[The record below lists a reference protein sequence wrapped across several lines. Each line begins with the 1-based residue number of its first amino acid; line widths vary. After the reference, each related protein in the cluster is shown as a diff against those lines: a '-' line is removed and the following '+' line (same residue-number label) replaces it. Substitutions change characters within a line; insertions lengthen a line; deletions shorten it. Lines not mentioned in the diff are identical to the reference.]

1 MEFPHMALIE
11 QQFDVQKIDD
21 IEAFVVGQISKLN
34 LGPRIKEGESI
45 AVTAGSRGIV
55 NIQIIIRA
63 VVEELKKLG
72 GQPFVFPAMGSH
84 GGATAEGQI
93 KVLTAL
99 GITEDFIKCPV
110 KSDMQ
115 PDYLGTTSEEYP
127 IYIDRNAMAADHIVV
142 INRIK
147 AHTKFEGPLESGLMK
162 MMAIG
167 MGKQKGASYYH
178 KAAVRLTFPKIIETV
193 GGEIIKRCPILFGLG
208 IVENAFHQTCQIKGL
223 LPDEILE
230 GEQEL
235 LNISKRR
242 MARLPFNNID
252 ILIIDQVGKDIS
264 GIGMDSN
271 VTGRNRDLIGDF
283 TTHPNTKRVYV
294 RDLTDASEGN
304 ANGIGLADF
313 TSTRLVNKM
322 DRKKTYMNAI
332 TGISPEKAAIPIY
345 FDSDREVLEAAFST
359 IGDIPPAK
367 ARVVHIRNTNDIHRI
382 SVSQAYIDEI
392 KANPALTINDE
403 WRPMHFDDLGTIDD
417 PFTKSSI

>member
-1 MEFPHMALIE
+1 MEFPQMALVE
-11 QQFDVQKIDD
+11 QQFDRQEVDD
-21 IEAFVVGQISKLN
+21 LEASIVDQVSTLN
-34 LGPRIKEGESI
+34 LGSRIKDGESI
-45 AVTAGSRGIV
+45 AITAGSRGIA
-55 NIQIIIRA
+55 NIDNVIRV

-93 KVLTAL
+93 KVLASL

-110 KSDMQ
+110 KSEME
-115 PDYLGTTSEEYP
+115 PDYLGTTSGDYP
-127 IYIDRNAMAADHIVV
+127 IYVDRNAMAADHIVV

-147 AHTKFEGPLESGLMK
+147 VHTKFEGPLESGLMK

-178 KAAVRLTFPKIIETV
+178 KAAVRLSFP
-193 GGEIIKRCPILFGLG
+193 EIIKTVGLEIIRRCPILFGLG
-208 IVENAFHQTCQIKGL
+208 IVENAFHQICQVKAL
-223 LPDEILE
+223 LPDEIHE

-235 LNISKRR
+235 LKISKRR
-242 MARLPFNNID
+242 MARLPFDDID
-252 ILIIDQVGKDIS
+252 ILVVDQIGKDIS

-283 TTHPNTKRVYV
+283 TTRPRTKRVYV

-313 TSTRLVNKM
+313 TSTRLVDKM

-332 TGISPEKAAIPIY
+332 TGISPEKAAIPLY
-345 FDSDREVLEAAFST
+345 LDCDREVLEAAIST
-359 IGDIPPAK
+359 IGDIPPAG
-367 ARVVHIRNTNDIHRI
+367 ARIVHIRNTNDIHRI
-382 SVSQAYIDEI
+382 SVSEAYIDEI
-392 KANPALTINDE
+392 KANPDLTVRGE
-403 WRPMHFDDLGTIDD
+403 WRSVHFDDLGNIDY
-417 PFTKSSI
+417 PFIT